1 MNIHERIG
9 TDYIARRGN
18 EGEENFCF
26 DRGGIEEFIVFVARG
41 QADLDAQWE
50 LTDADGSTTYYTGEI
65 QYYFVL
71 QSHENN
77 LSSYRLLYKQQVIP
91 APLLTHLKPSSPSM
105 YPVAL
110 VEVVFISKAEAKTI
124 SRIVHLRILRQL
136 ILTGVSFTSLLHR
149 PTHLCRQYST
159 SIAPHS

>member
-65 QYYFVL
+65 QNRFVL
-71 QSHENN
+71 QSHETSGAHISTYTNN
-77 LSSYRLLYKQQVIP
+77 RSSR
-91 APLLTHLKPSSPSM
+91 PLC
-105 YPVAL
+105 
-110 VEVVFISKAEAKTI
+110 
-124 SRIVHLRILRQL
+124 
-136 ILTGVSFTSLLHR
+136 LH
-149 PTHLCRQYST
+149 
-159 SIAPHS
+159 I

>member
-1 MNIHERIG
+1 MKIHERIG
-9 TDYIARRGN
+9 NDYIYRLGTD
-18 EGEENFCF
+18 GEADLCF
-26 DRGGIEEFIVFVARG
+26 DRGDTEEFIVFVTRG
-41 QADLDAQWE
+41 QADSGAQWK
-50 LTDADGSTTYYTGEI
+50 LMDSNSSTTYYTGEI

-71 QSHENN
+71 QSHEND